1 MPSMKRKR
9 TSYPGVFFVDG
20 TDPRTGKPEKIY
32 YIRYRREGKLVEE
45 KAGRQHMDKM
55 TPTKAANV
63 RAERMSGA
71 PSNSERRDAERMAA
85 LAEEAR
91 WTFDRL
97 WAEYKRHK
105 PDLKGIVTDQNR
117 FEKHISPALG
127 NQEPQKLVPLD
138 LDRLRLGLSKTH
150 APGTVRNVL
159 ELVRRL
165 SNFGARKNLC
175 NGMRF
180 KVELPRVNNL
190 RTEDLAPGQLEKLLE
205 VIEQEPNRQIAD
217 LMLMALFTGMRR
229 GELFRLKWDD
239 IDWQREFINLRDPK
253 SGQDQ
258 RVPLN
263 EAARDLLSKHP
274 HVEGS
279 PYVFPGRGGR
289 QRVDAI
295 KQLNRIKKRAGLP
308 KSFRAMHGLRHVYAS
323 MLASSGKVDLYTLQK
338 LLTHKSPSMTQRY
351 AHLRD
356 ETLKKASNLAA
367 SLISSK
373 SNISS
378 INNGIT
384 ED

>member
-1 MPSMKRKR
+1 MKRKK
-9 TSYPGVFFVDG
+9 TNYPGVFFVDG
-20 TDPRTGKPEKIY
+20 TDPRTGKPERIY
-32 YIRYRREGKLVEE
+32 YIRYRRDGKQIEE
-45 KAGRQHMDKM
+45 KAGRQHIDKM

-63 RAERMSGA
+63 RADRMSGK
-71 PSNSERRDAERMAA
+71 PSNAERRDAERMAA

-117 FEKHISPALG
+117 YEKHISPVLG
-127 NQEPQKLVPLD
+127 NREPQELVPLD

-150 APGTVRNVL
+150 APGTVKNVL
-159 ELVRRL
+159 ELIRRL
-165 SNFGARKNLC
+165 ANFGVRKNLC
-175 NGMRF
+175 DGMSF

-190 RTEDLAPGQLEKLLE
+190 RTEDLTPEQLKRLLE
-205 VIEQEPNRQIAD
+205 VIDKEPNRQIAN
-217 LMLMALFTGMRR
+217 LMLMALYTGMRR
-229 GELFRLKWDD
+229 GELFRLKWAD
-239 IDWQREFINLRDPK
+239 IDWQRGFIHLRDPK

-258 RVPLN
+258 RIPLN
-263 EAARDLLSKHP
+263 EAAIDLLRIHQ

-295 KQLNRIKKRAGLP
+295 KQLNQIKERAGLP

-338 LLTHKSPSMTQRY
+338 LLTHKSPTMTARY

-356 ETLKKASNLAA
+356 QALRDASNLAGK
-367 SLISSK
+367 LL
-373 SNISS
+373 
-378 INNGIT
+378 T
-384 ED
+384 EAIPR